1 MKNVIRVDS
10 LGKEFKVKKDV
21 GQKLKGN
28 IFRSRYKEITALK
41 SISFDISKGEFVGFV
56 GPNGA
61 GKTTTMKCLC
71 GLLKSDMGKVEVLGY
86 EPIKRKRDFLRKISF
101 VMGNRSQ
108 LWWEL
113 PAKES
118 FLLNKE
124 IYEVNDNEYK
134 KVLSKMIDILEIGE
148 IIDIPVR
155 KLSLGERMK
164 CELVVS
170 LLHSPQVIFLDEP
183 TLGLDVISQQ
193 SLRNFLREYREKY
206 NATIVLTSH
215 NMQDVTDLCERIIMI
230 DKGKIMYDGKLESL
244 TSSFIRKK
252 YLKFVLKNKVKA
264 KEIARFGEIV
274 SFDGTEGVILIEKN
288 NPAENISKFL
298 DTFEVADID
307 VEEPSLEDVIK
318 EVFSDKNKQL

>member
-10 LGKEFKVKKDV
+10 LGKEFKVKEDI
-21 GQKLKGN
+21 GQKLKSN

-71 GLLKSDMGKVEVLGY
+71 GLLKPDMGKVEVLGY

-318 EVFSDKNKQL
+318 EVFGDKDK